1 MARLVA
7 ERADAIPLLA
17 EAFREFG
24 FEGASISRLC
34 KRTGLGKGSLYHF
47 FPGGKEEMAAAV
59 LESVQHWFAGTIFQ
73 PLETLPP
80 AEAVNGMIDAV
91 ADYFQSGR
99 RICLVGAFA
108 LDGTRDRFAPAL
120 NGYFTQWHKALAIAL
135 QRAGLPPAEAE
146 SASLDTL
153 VTIQGALVLSR
164 ALDSEQP
171 FRAAMEQVRQRLS
184 VAWRGP

>member
-1 MARLVA
+1 MRQVA

-34 KRTGLGKGSLYHF
+34 ERTGLGKGSLYLF

-59 LESVQHWFAGTIFQ
+59 LASVEQWFTHNIFQ

-80 AEAVNGMIDAV
+80 ADAVAGMIEAV

-108 LDGTRDRFAPAL
+108 LDGTRDRFAPIL
-120 NGYFTQWHKALAIAL
+120 NRYFTHWHKALAIAL
-135 QRAGLPPAEAE
+135 QRGGLPAAEAE
-146 SASLDTL
+146 SRSLAAL
-153 VTIQGALVLSR
+153 ITIQGALVLSR

-171 FRAAMEQVRQRLS
+171 FRTALDGLRQRLCT
-184 VAWRGP
+184 A